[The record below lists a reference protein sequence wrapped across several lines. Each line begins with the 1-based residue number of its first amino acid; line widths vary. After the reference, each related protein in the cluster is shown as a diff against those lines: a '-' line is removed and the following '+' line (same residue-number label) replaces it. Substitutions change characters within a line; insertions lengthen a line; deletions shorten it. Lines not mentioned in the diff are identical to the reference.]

1 MRCAAALLAAA
12 SRAAGLRRVTA
23 VQNKPAATTT
33 TIPASSHCQI
43 ADLRIIERLLVATP
57 GRVASVPLIIRSR
70 PRPERFSRD
79 G

>member
-33 TIPASSHCQI
+33 TIPATAI
-43 ADLRIIERLLVATP
+43 V
-57 GRVASVPLIIRSR
+57 RSR
-70 PRPERFSRD
+70 ISGSSSVSLSLFPVESHQTPHR
-79 G
+79 